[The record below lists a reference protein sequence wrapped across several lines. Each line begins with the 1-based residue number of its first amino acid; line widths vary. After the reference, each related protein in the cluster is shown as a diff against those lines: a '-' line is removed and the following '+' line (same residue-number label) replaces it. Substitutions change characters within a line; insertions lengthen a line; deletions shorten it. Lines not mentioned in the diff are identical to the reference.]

1 MEKFIN
7 IKMTVNN
14 YVINNIETLDINK
27 FLVHHNE
34 YYSNETIKNILKRY
48 SKSTTL
54 HEVDS
59 PYGLVFS
66 VCGTNYYG
74 EEFNGI
80 NNVDIISNLEKR
92 FQIKILDPL
101 KVGDKKVN
109 CLYPTNI
116 INAINVWSIMGKYN
130 VSSEKILENTTKAIQ
145 YYGIYYSLRDMFPN
159 FNFYCPMYTQL
170 TTAFWADKEDYIQ
183 RIQQK
188 TDIVSILELITHYF
202 SNFIACIKTTYN
214 YLTQE
219 DIFNPQA
226 KNYLYYNKTKEQLL
240 QEFEKLC
247 PEKTTTDISS
257 DKIIDIL
264 KIEGNIYKKFFK
276 CFSKLSIKQYFQ
288 RSFEK
293 EISDKD
299 FNLIFGEDHFDINP
313 ENPFMDT
320 NDIQTI
326 ISNFKKETADLDIT
340 PYRIFM
346 LKHVILEEITN
357 AFKAVL
363 KHSENHVKKNIVLYG
378 YSQGAQL
385 IIELLQLINKLTFEN
400 TEEGQ
405 IYEDLKILYENKNN
419 ILCSYIPGVALT
431 GKNIAEGL
439 LPARKEIDEYKG
451 ACISFNSELSGVKL
465 KSSAIIRKDTRIN
478 NKIYA
483 INPINWSTSQL
494 ESLSKFNSIKFWK
507 VQNDNSYKLEELPDR
522 IMAYLDQYG
531 ILKVTIIK
539 KSDIP
544 LGLTTDENPTF
555 GSKFVRG
562 CLHWYDLWFYYNEI
576 AENVLKRYHYFNN

>member
-1 MEKFIN
+1 MSTTDYT
-7 IKMTVNN
+7 IKNV
-14 YVINNIETLDINK
+14 EGLDISK
-27 FLVHHNE
+27 FLVHHDE
-34 YYSNETIKNILKRY
+34 YESEALKNVLKKY

-54 HEVDS
+54 HEVES

-80 NNVDIISNLEKR
+80 NNPNIIAGLENQLR
-92 FQIKILDPL
+92 IKSINPL
-101 KVGDKKVN
+101 KLKDKTVN

-116 INAINVWSIMGKYN
+116 VNNLGTWSSMGKYG
-130 VSSEKILENTTKAIQ
+130 VSSEKILENSTKAIQ

-188 TDIVSILELITHYF
+188 TDTLSILEIISNYF
-202 SNFIACIKTTYN
+202 SNFISCIKTTYN

-219 DIFNPQA
+219 NLFNPQSES
-226 KNYLYYNKTKEQLL
+226 YLYYNKTKEQLL
-240 QEFEKLC
+240 QEFERLC
-247 PEKTTTDISS
+247 PEKNATEVSNDQ
-257 DKIIDIL
+257 IIEIL
-264 KIEGNIYKKFFK
+264 KTEGNIYKKYFK
-276 CFSKLSIKQYFQ
+276 CLSKTSIKQCLLENFQ
-288 RSFEK
+288 T
-293 EISDKD
+293 EITDED

-313 ENPFMDT
+313 EVPFT
-320 NDIQTI
+320 DINTIHTI
-326 ISNFKKETADLDIT
+326 ISNFKRETADLEIT

-346 LKHVILEEITN
+346 LKHVVLEEIVN

-363 KHSENHVKKNIVLYG
+363 KHSENHVKKNIILYG
-378 YSQGAQL
+378 YSQGAQI
-385 IIELLQLINKLTFEN
+385 IIELLQLVNKLTAKN
-400 TEEGQ
+400 TKEGQ
-405 IYEDLKILYENKNN
+405 PYEDLKILYENKNN

-439 LPARKEIDEYKG
+439 LPAQKEVDEFKG

-465 KSSAIIRKDTRIN
+465 ESTAIIRKDTRMN
-478 NKIYA
+478 DKIYA
-483 INPINWSTSQL
+483 INPINWKIDQR

-507 VQNDNSYKLEELPDR
+507 IQNDNTYKLEKLPDR

-531 ILKVTIIK
+531 ILKVSIIK

-544 LGLTTDENPTF
+544 LGLTTDENSAF
-555 GSKFVRG
+555 GSKFTRG

-576 AENVLKRYHYFNN
+576 AENVLKRYEYFNN